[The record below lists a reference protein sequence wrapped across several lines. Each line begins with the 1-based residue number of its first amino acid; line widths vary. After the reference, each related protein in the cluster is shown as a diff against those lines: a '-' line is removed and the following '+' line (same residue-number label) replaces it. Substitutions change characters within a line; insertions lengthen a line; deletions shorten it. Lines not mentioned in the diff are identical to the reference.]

1 MSIIRR
7 KFTDEQKLKIL
18 REAEEMGITRVLHNH
33 NLSYSAFAR
42 WRQQFAVHDPARQQS
57 QLRYQERSEL
67 KQYKTENQRL
77 KKIIADQALELERKE
92 EELKK
97 NNHSQ
102 GKR

>member
-1 MSIIRR
+1 MSIVRR

-18 REAEEMGITRVLHNH
+18 RESEEMGITMVLRHH

-42 WRQQFAVHDPARQQS
+42 WRQQFATDDSARQQGK
-57 QLRYQERSEL
+57 LNHQERSQL

-97 NNHSQ
+97 NMHAY